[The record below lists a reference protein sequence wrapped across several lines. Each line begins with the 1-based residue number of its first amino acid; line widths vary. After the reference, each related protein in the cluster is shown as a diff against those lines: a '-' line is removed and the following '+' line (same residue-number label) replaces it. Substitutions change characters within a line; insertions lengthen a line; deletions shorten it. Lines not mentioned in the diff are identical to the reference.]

1 MGHIT
6 KVNVT
11 KVNDF
16 ELNQKVR
23 CTDYGY
29 LGTIREFGYL
39 NNTKINRDWLK
50 CQVKQWS
57 NEEQR
62 GIVVSVDVI
71 PRGSALVPIS
81 RLTIENTA

>member
-1 MGHIT
+1 MNCKKHNAVWFIYEMENEMGHIT

-71 PRGSALVPIS
+71 
-81 RLTIENTA
+81 